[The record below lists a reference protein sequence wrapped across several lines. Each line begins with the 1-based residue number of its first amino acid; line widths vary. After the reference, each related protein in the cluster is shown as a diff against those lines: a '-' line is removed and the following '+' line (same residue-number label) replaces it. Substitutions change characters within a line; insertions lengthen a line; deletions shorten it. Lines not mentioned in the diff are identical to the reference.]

1 MQVSIKGSDLNTVLY
16 SFLDNAV
23 DYFKSNFKYGGFMYE
38 NFEREFL
45 LPYNSKVIIKNR
57 LLSKEWEYE
66 VDLDS
71 LLHDY
76 IFKGD
81 SSYFG
86 NRQLET
92 ARDIW
97 VAVRLAQDTGGEL
110 WLNTKEV
117 TLLHDIMG
125 GKSGA

>member
-1 MQVSIKGSDLNTVLY
+1 MQVSIKGSDLNTVRDSL
-16 SFLDNAV
+16 LDNAI
-23 DYFKSNFKYGGFMYE
+23 DYFKFNFKYGGFMYE

-66 VDLDS
+66 VDLD
-71 LLHDY
+71 LLLYDY

-86 NRQLET
+86 NNQLGT

-110 WLNTKEV
+110 RLDTKEI
-117 TLLHDIMG
+117 TLLDDIIG
-125 GKSGA
+125 GRYV

>member
-1 MQVSIKGSDLNTVLY
+1 MQVSIKGSGLNTARDSL
-16 SFLDNAV
+16 LDNAV

-38 NFEREFL
+38 NFERDFL
-45 LPYNSKVIIKNR
+45 LPYNSKVIIKTR

-71 LLHDY
+71 LLY
-76 IFKGD
+76 EYLFCGD

-86 NRQLET
+86 NNQLET

-110 WLNTKEV
+110 RLDTKEV
-117 TLLHDIMG
+117 TLLDDIMG
-125 GKSGA
+125 GR

>member
-1 MQVSIKGSDLNTVLY
+1 MQVSIKGSDLNTVRDSL
-16 SFLDNAV
+16 LRNAV
-23 DYFKSNFKYGGFMYE
+23 DYFKLNFKYGGFMYE
-38 NFEREFL
+38 NFERDFL
-45 LPYNSKVIIKNR
+45 LPYTSKVVIKNR

-86 NRQLET
+86 CRQLET

-97 VAVRLAQDTGGEL
+97 VAVCLAQDLGGEL

-125 GKSGA
+125 DR

>member
-16 SFLDNAV
+16 GLLDNAIV
-23 DYFKSNFKYGGFMYE
+23 YFKSNFKYGGFMYE
-38 NFEREFL
+38 DFEGGFL
-45 LPYNSKVIIKNR
+45 LPYTSKVIVKNR

-110 WLNTKEV
+110 RLDTKEV

-125 GKSGA
+125 DRL

>member
-1 MQVSIKGSDLNTVLY
+1 MQVSIKGSDLNTVRDSL
-16 SFLDNAV
+16 LDNAV

-38 NFEREFL
+38 NFERDFL

-71 LLHDY
+71 LLYDY
-76 IFKGD
+76 LFKGD

-110 WLNTKEV
+110 RLDTKEIA
-117 TLLHDIMG
+117 LLDDIIG
-125 GKSGA
+125 GRYV

>member
-1 MQVSIKGSDLNTVLY
+1 MQVTIKGSGLNIVRDSL
-16 SFLDNAV
+16 LDNAV

-38 NFEREFL
+38 NFERDFL

-71 LLHDY
+71 LLHNY
-76 IFKGD
+76 IFNGD

-86 NRQLET
+86 NNQLET
-92 ARDIW
+92 ARNIW
-97 VAVRLAQDTGGEL
+97 VAVSLAKDTGGEL
-110 WLNTKEV
+110 RLDTKEI
-117 TLLHDIMG
+117 TLLDDIIG
-125 GKSGA
+125 ESL

>member
-16 SFLDNAV
+16 SLIDNAV
-23 DYFKSNFKYGGFMYE
+23 DYFKNNFKYGGFMYE
-38 NFEREFL
+38 NFERDFL
-45 LPYNSKVIIKNR
+45 LPYTSKVIVKNR

-71 LLHDY
+71 LLYDY
-76 IFKGD
+76 LFKGD

-117 TLLHDIMG
+117 TLLNDIMG
-125 GKSGA
+125 DRL

>member
-16 SFLDNAV
+16 SLLDNAV
-23 DYFKSNFKYGGFMYE
+23 DYFKRNFKYGGFIYE
-38 NFEREFL
+38 NFERDFL
-45 LPYNSKVIIKNR
+45 LPYTSKVIIKNR

-71 LLHDY
+71 LLYDY
-76 IFKGD
+76 LFSGD

-86 NRQLET
+86 CRQLET

-97 VAVRLAQDTGGEL
+97 VAIRLAQDTGGEL
-110 WLNTKEV
+110 RLDTKEI

-125 GKSGA
+125 ERL

>member
-66 VDLDS
+66 VDLDT
-71 LLHDY
+71 LLYDY
-76 IFKGD
+76 LFKGD

-86 NRQLET
+86 NNQLET

-97 VAVRLAQDTGGEL
+97 VAVRLAQDTRGEL

-117 TLLHDIMG
+117 TLLHNIMG
-125 GKSGA
+125 DRL

>member
-1 MQVSIKGSDLNTVLY
+1 MQVSIKGSDLNTVRDSL
-16 SFLDNAV
+16 LDNAI
-23 DYFKSNFKYGGFMYE
+23 DYFKSHFKYGGFMYE
-38 NFEREFL
+38 NFERDFL
-45 LPYNSKVIIKNR
+45 LPYTSKVIIKNR
-57 LLSKEWEYE
+57 LLSKEWGYE

-76 IFKGD
+76 LFYGD

-110 WLNTKEV
+110 RLDTREIS
-117 TLLHDIMG
+117 LLDDIMG
-125 GKSGA
+125 GRYV

>member
-16 SFLDNAV
+16 SILDNAV
-23 DYFKSNFKYGGFMYE
+23 VYFKSNFKYGGFMYE
-38 NFEREFL
+38 NFERDFL
-45 LPYNSKVIIKNR
+45 LPYTSKVLVKNR
-57 LLSKEWEYE
+57 LLTKEWEYE

-71 LLHDY
+71 LLYDY

-110 WLNTKEV
+110 WLDTKEI
-117 TLLHDIMG
+117 TLLDDIMG
-125 GKSGA
+125 ERL

>member
-16 SFLDNAV
+16 SLLDNAV

-38 NFEREFL
+38 DFEGSFL
-45 LPYNSKVIIKNR
+45 LPYTSKVIVKNR

-81 SSYFG
+81 RSYFG

-97 VAVRLAQDTGGEL
+97 VAVCLAQDIGGEL
-110 WLNTKEV
+110 RLDAKEI
-117 TLLHDIMG
+117 TLLDDIIRERL
-125 GKSGA
+125 

>member
-23 DYFKSNFKYGGFMYE
+23 VYFKSNFKYGGFIYE
-38 NFEREFL
+38 IYGEGFI
-45 LPYNSKVIIKNR
+45 LPYTSKVMVKNH

-81 SSYFG
+81 RSYFG
-86 NRQLET
+86 NGQLET

-125 GKSGA
+125 DRL

>member
-1 MQVSIKGSDLNTVLY
+1 MQVSIKGSDLNAVLY
-16 SFLDNAV
+16 SLLDNAV
-23 DYFKSNFKYGGFMYE
+23 VYFKNNFKYGGFMYE
-38 NFEREFL
+38 DFEGGFL
-45 LPYNSKVIIKNR
+45 LPYTSKVIVKNR

-86 NRQLET
+86 NNQLET

-97 VAVRLAQDTGGEL
+97 VAIRLAQDTGGEL

-125 GKSGA
+125 G